1 MPPAPSVPPSPPD
14 ATALRRAYR
23 EDVAATLR
31 RRFVLGAVLYLLAA
45 GAAVVLE
52 YEYHGARGDVRLHL
66 WFVEVGVWIGGSIA
80 LAVRRLRP
88 WTTAVVSLVTALIV
102 ILLLRYNLLV
112 GAPAERCVMFQVCL
126 VTAVVVLM
134 PWGWRPQLF
143 VAATS
148 LIGFH
153 LVAPQLPASDA
164 LQYAVVGLFS
174 AALTSV
180 WGAFFL
186 DRYRYEAF
194 SRAALL
200 THASAMQQEETEIAA
215 ALLEVAQALAVNLG
229 APDMLDRVNELALGM
244 VGCEMCTMSIWD
256 EEAAAF
262 RLQASRG
269 VPQAVL
275 DEIAGLEFTV
285 ESLPIVGV
293 LRAGEPIEITAPE
306 GQDLIPADL
315 MRRWQFASVLYTPLV
330 RRGET
335 IGVVAYAHHERTG
348 PFSSKQHRLATGIAH
363 ATTIALENARLI
375 ADLQAASRLKSDFVA
390 TMSHELRTP
399 LNVITG
405 YTELIN
411 EGAFGELPAAL
422 ADTIGRIR
430 RSAMELI
437 DLVNATLDLGRL
449 EAGRDGATI
458 APVHLGD
465 LLGEIGH
472 EVETLV
478 APGVQLRS
486 DDTGVPGPV
495 LTDRVKLK
503 TILKNLVGNALK
515 FTQRGRVAVTAIL
528 DEGELIMQVAD
539 TGVGIPSEG
548 LPVIFDMFRQLD
560 ASHTRRYG
568 GVGLGLYIVRRL
580 TSLLGGTVDV
590 QSAPGAGSTFTVRI
604 PVRLAPLLTRP
615 VAASSAGTPAGN

>member
-1 MPPAPSVPPSPPD
+1 MPPAPTATNSPPD
-14 ATALRRAYR
+14 GAALRHAYR
-23 EDVAATLR
+23 DEVAATLR
-31 RRFVLGAVLYLLAA
+31 RRFFLGAVLYLSAA

-52 YEYHGARGDVRLHL
+52 YQHHGARGDVRLHY
-66 WFVEVGVWIGGSIA
+66 WFLEVTVWIAGSIA
-80 LAVRRLRP
+80 LGVGRLRP
-88 WTTAVVSLVTALIV
+88 WTTAIVSLVTALV
-102 ILLLRYNLLV
+102 VGLLLHYNLTV

-153 LVAPQLPASDA
+153 LIAPALPASDA

-174 AALTSV
+174 AAVTSI

-200 THASAMQQEETEIAA
+200 THASAAQQEETEIAA
-215 ALLEVAQALAVNLG
+215 ALLEVAQTLDVNLG
-229 APDMLDRVNELALGM
+229 APDMLERVNDLALGV
-244 VGCEMCTMSIWD
+244 VGTDMAGIYIWND
-256 EEAAAF
+256 DTAAF
-262 RLQASRG
+262 RLQTSRG
-269 VPQAVL
+269 VPQVVL
-275 DEIAGLEFTV
+275 NEIAGLEFTV
-285 ESLPIVGV
+285 DSLPIVGV

-306 GQDLIPADL
+306 GQDLIPAEL
-315 MRRWQFASVLYTPLV
+315 LRRWQLSSVLYTPLV

-335 IGVVAYAHHERTG
+335 LGLVTYAYKQRTG
-348 PFSSKQHRLATGIAH
+348 AFSNRQRRLATGIAH
-363 ATTIALENARLI
+363 ATAIALQNARLI
-375 ADLQAASRLKSDFVA
+375 ADLQAASRLKSEFVA

-411 EGAFGELPAAL
+411 EGAFGDLSEGL

-458 APVHLGD
+458 APVDVGD
-465 LLGEIGH
+465 LLAEIGR
-472 EVETLV
+472 ELETLV
-478 APGVQLRS
+478 APGVRLAS
-486 DDTGVPGPV
+486 DDSGVPGLV

-503 TILKNLVGNALK
+503 TIVKNLVGNALK
-515 FTQRGRVAVTAIL
+515 FTQRGRVVVTAIL
-528 DEGELIMQVAD
+528 DEGELIVQVAD
-539 TGVGIPSEG
+539 TGIGIGAEG

-560 ASHTRRYG
+560 GSHTRRYG

-590 QSAPGAGSTFTVRI
+590 QSALGAGSTFTVRV
-604 PVRLAPLLTRP
+604 PVRLPPRISRL
-615 VAASSAGTPAGN
+615 VAASSAGTPAGS

>member
-1 MPPAPSVPPSPPD
+1 MPLDSPVPQSPPD
-14 ATALRRAYR
+14 GAALRRAYR
-23 EDVAATLR
+23 DEVASTLR
-31 RRFVLGAVLYLLAA
+31 RRFWLGAVLYLSAA
-45 GAAVVLE
+45 AAAVVLE
-52 YEYHGARGDVRLHL
+52 YQHHGARGDIRLHY
-66 WFVEVGVWIGGSIA
+66 WFIEVATWIVGSIA
-80 LAVRRLRP
+80 LGIRRLRP
-88 WTTAVVSLVTALIV
+88 WTTAVVSLVTAAV
-102 ILLLRYNLLV
+102 VLLLLHYNLTV

-143 VAATS
+143 VALTS

-153 LVAPQLPASDA
+153 VVAPQLPASDA

-174 AALTSV
+174 ATVTSV

-186 DRYRYEAF
+186 DRYRHEAF
-194 SRAALL
+194 TRAELL
-200 THASAMQQEETEIAA
+200 THASAVQQEETEIAA
-215 ALLEVAQALAVNLG
+215 ALLEVAQVLDVNLG
-229 APDMLDRVNELALGM
+229 APDMLERVNDLALGM
-244 VGCEMCTMSIWD
+244 VCSDMCGIYIWD
-256 EEAAAF
+256 DEAAAF
-262 RLQASRG
+262 RLRASKG

-285 ESLPIVGV
+285 DSLPIVGV
-293 LRAGEPIEITAPE
+293 LRAGEPLEITAPE

-315 MRRWQFASVLYTPLV
+315 MRRWRFSSVLYTPLL

-335 IGVVAYAHHERTG
+335 VGLVTYAYHERTG
-348 PFSSKQHRLATGIAH
+348 PFSSRQRRLATGIAH
-363 ATTIALENARLI
+363 ATTIALQNARLI

-411 EGAFGELPAAL
+411 EGAFGDLPDGL
-422 ADTIGRIR
+422 ADTVGRIR

-458 APVHLGD
+458 APVHVGD

-486 DDTGVPGPV
+486 DDSGVPGAV

-503 TILKNLVGNALK
+503 TIVKNLVGNALK
-515 FTQRGRVAVTAIL
+515 FTQRGRVVVTAIV
-528 DEGELIMQVAD
+528 DDGELIMQVAD
-539 TGVGIPSEG
+539 TGIGIPAEG

-580 TSLLGGTVDV
+580 TSLLGGSVDV
-590 QSAPGAGSTFTVRI
+590 QSAPGAGSTFTVRLPI
-604 PVRLAPLLTRP
+604 RLASLVTRP
-615 VAASSAGTPAGN
+615 AAASSVGTPAGS

>member
-1 MPPAPSVPPSPPD
+1 M
-14 ATALRRAYR
+14 
-23 EDVAATLR
+23 
-31 RRFVLGAVLYLLAA
+31 
-45 GAAVVLE
+45 
-52 YEYHGARGDVRLHL
+52 
-66 WFVEVGVWIGGSIA
+66 
-80 LAVRRLRP
+80 
-88 WTTAVVSLVTALIV
+88 SLVTALV
-102 ILLLRYNLLV
+102 VLLLLRYNLLV

-143 VAATS
+143 VAAAS
-148 LIGFH
+148 LVGFH

-174 AALTSV
+174 AGVTSV

-200 THASAMQQEETEIAA
+200 THASAVQQEETEIAA
-215 ALLEVAQALAVNLG
+215 ALLEVAQSLDVNLG
-229 APDMLDRVNELALGM
+229 APDMLERVNELALGM
-244 VGCEMCTMSIWD
+244 LGCDMCATFIWD
-256 EEAAAF
+256 DEAAAF
-262 RLQASRG
+262 RLQSSTG
-269 VPQAVL
+269 VPPAVRA
-275 DEIAGLEFTV
+275 EIASIEFTV
-285 ESLPIVGV
+285 ETFPIVGL
-293 LRAGEPIEITAPE
+293 LRGGEPIEVVAPE
-306 GQDLIPADL
+306 GQDLLPTDV

-335 IGVVAYAHHERTG
+335 VGLVTYAYHERTG
-348 PFSSKQHRLATGIAH
+348 PFSSKQRRLATGIAH
-363 ATTIALENARLI
+363 ATTIALQNARLI

-411 EGAFGELPAAL
+411 EGAFGELPEEL

-458 APVHLGD
+458 APVDLGD
-465 LLGEIGH
+465 LLGEIGR
-472 EVETLV
+472 ELEALV
-478 APGVQLRS
+478 VPGVELRS
-486 DDTGVPGPV
+486 DDAGVPGPV

-515 FTQRGRVAVTAIL
+515 FTPRGRVAVTAIL

-539 TGVGIPSEG
+539 TGIGIPTEG
-548 LPVIFDMFRQLD
+548 LPSIFDMFRQLD

-568 GVGLGLYIVRRL
+568 GVGLGLYIV
-580 TSLLGGTVDV
+580 
-590 QSAPGAGSTFTVRI
+590 
-604 PVRLAPLLTRP
+604 
-615 VAASSAGTPAGN
+615 

>member
-1 MPPAPSVPPSPPD
+1 MPPDSSATSPPPD
-14 ATALRRAYR
+14 SAALRRAYR
-23 EDVAATLR
+23 EEVAATLR
-31 RRFVLGAVLYLLAA
+31 RRFALGALLYLLAA
-45 GAAVVLE
+45 GASVLLE
-52 YEYHGARGDVRLHL
+52 YRYHGARGDVRLHL
-66 WFVEVGVWIGGSIA
+66 WLVELGVWTAGAIA
-80 LAVRRLRP
+80 LGVRRLRP
-88 WTTAVVSLVTALIV
+88 RTTAVVSLVTALIV
-102 ILLLRYNLLV
+102 LLLLRYNLLV

-143 VAATS
+143 VALTS

-153 LVAPQLPASDA
+153 VVAPALPASDA

-174 AALTSV
+174 AAMTSV

-200 THASAMQQEETEIAA
+200 THASAAQQEETEIGA
-215 ALLEVAQALAVNLG
+215 ALLEVAQALDVNLG
-229 APDMLDRVNELALGM
+229 TPDMLERVNELAVGM
-244 VGCEMCTMSIWD
+244 VGCDMCATFIWD

-262 RLQASRG
+262 RLQSSTG
-269 VPQAVL
+269 VPPPVRA
-275 DEIAGLEFTV
+275 EIAGMDFTV
-285 ESLPIVGV
+285 ETLPVVGL
-293 LRAGEPIEITAPE
+293 LRTGEAIEVTAPE
-306 GQDLIPADL
+306 GQDLLPIDV
-315 MRRWQFASVLYTPLV
+315 MRRWQFASILYTPLV

-335 IGVVAYAHHERTG
+335 VGLVTYAYRARTG
-348 PFSSKQHRLATGIAH
+348 PFSSRQRRLATGIAH

-405 YTELIN
+405 YTELIA
-411 EGAFGELPAAL
+411 EGAFGALPDEL

-458 APVHLGD
+458 APVDVGD
-465 LLGEIGH
+465 LLAEIRV
-472 EVETLV
+472 EVEALV
-478 APGVQLRS
+478 ASGVQYRS
-486 DDTGVPGPV
+486 DDAGVPGPV

-503 TILKNLVGNALK
+503 TIVKNLVGNALK
-515 FTQRGRVAVTAIL
+515 FTPRGRVAVTAIL

-539 TGVGIPSEG
+539 TGIGIPAEG
-548 LPVIFDMFRQLD
+548 LPLIFDMFRQLD

-580 TSLLGGTVDV
+580 TSLLGGSVDV

-604 PVRLAPLLTRP
+604 PIRLAPP
-615 VAASSAGTPAGN
+615 VSRRAEASSVGTLAGS